1 MTGKQRMGIAGVGL
15 MGHGICHQL
24 LEKDY
29 VVSVLGHNSVIAPG
43 IKLSRMIASSQGEN
57 DEKNPCDDHRQR

>member
-29 VVSVLGHNSVIAPG
+29 VGSVLGHNLVIAPG
-43 IKLSRMIASSQGEN
+43 IKLSRMIASSRGED
-57 DEKNPCDDHRQR
+57 DEKKSCDDHRQR